1 MINKNTKVGAN
12 KPKRAKLS
20 AGQYEDLGRIVASV
34 YETGY
39 LNDAQSYK
47 NAFFKGMIQG
57 FGGVLGATVLVALLI
72 WTLSLFND
80 IPLLGN
86 VIENIQN
93 TVDSR
98 QPN

>member
-1 MINKNTKVGAN
+1 MPNNKKV
-12 KPKRAKLS
+12 KQEQTTLS
-20 AGQYEDLGRIVASV
+20 KKQYEDLGRIVASV

-39 LNDAQSYK
+39 LNKAESYK

-57 FGGVLGATVLVALLI
+57 FGGVLGATVLVALLL

-86 VIENIQN
+86 VIENVQN
-93 TVDSR
+93 TVEDH
-98 QPN
+98 QPGQ